1 MRYEVRE
8 TGAMKNTI
16 TQKIEIPKSKEEA
29 ATVIIKQLEN
39 LFEVAELEDLIRI
52 QQSLSPKVV
61 SPEERELAKKIA
73 GKDYVE
79 PSPSRLLEL
88 QLGNLERYYQRRR
101 ELLADSITSTKA
113 VELLGCENRSTVRDR
128 RLAKRILGIKDKG
141 VYKYPLWQFDPEG
154 DDGVIDG
161 LPEVLAALDVSDFV
175 KLNWL
180 MKPHLAFEKKTPL
193 EMLKQG
199 ETEMVL
205 IEARAVGV
213 GW

>member
-1 MRYEVRE
+1 
-8 TGAMKNTI
+8 MKNTI

-29 ATVIIKQLEN
+29 ATAIIKQIEN
-39 LFEVAELEDLIRI
+39 LIEVAEPEDLINL
-52 QQSLSPKVV
+52 QQSLEPKVV
-61 SPEERELAKKIA
+61 SSHERELAKKIA

-79 PSPSRLLEL
+79 PNPSRLLEL
-88 QLGNLERYYQRRR
+88 QLANLKRCYQRRR
-101 ELLADSITSTKA
+101 ELLADSITSSKVA
-113 VELLGCENRSTVRDR
+113 ELLECENRSTVRDR

-161 LPEVLAALDVSDFV
+161 FPKVLAALDVSDFT
-175 KLNWL
+175 KLNWFSR
-180 MKPHLAFEKKTPL
+180 PHLAFEGKTPV

-199 ETEMVL
+199 KIEAVVV
-205 IEARAVGV
+205 EARAVGV

>member
-1 MRYEVRE
+1 
-8 TGAMKNTI
+8 MKNTI
-16 TQKIEIPKSKEEA
+16 TQKVEIPKSKEEA
-29 ATVIIKQLEN
+29 ATVILKQLEN
-39 LFEVAELEDLIRI
+39 LFEVAEPEDLIRI
-52 QQSLSPKVV
+52 QQSLMPKVV

-88 QLGNLERYYQRRR
+88 QLGNLQRYYQRRR
-101 ELLADSITSTKA
+101 ELLADSITSSKVA
-113 VELLGCENRSTVRDR
+113 ELLGCENRSTVRDR

-161 LPEVLAALDVSDFV
+161 FPEVLAALDVSDFV

-180 MKPHLAFEKKTPL
+180 MKPHLAINGKTPV
-193 EMLKQG
+193 EILKQG
-199 ETEMVL
+199 EIEAVVV
-205 IEARAVGV
+205 EARAVGV